1 MHNHL
6 TSVHEEGDVRSALI
20 AMIQK
25 LQREKDGLDIVSESR
40 VCYTQISIENLESL

>member
-6 TSVHEEGDVRSALI
+6 TSVHEEGDVRSALV

-25 LQREKDGLDIVSESR
+25 LQHEKDGFDALSQSR
-40 VCYTQISIENLESL
+40 VSYMYIYSHIAYH